1 LIIIIINV
9 DKFIINVIFS
19 NHQMPIKFIYGMSG
33 CAKTTTAIKSLAHVK
48 SFTCIAFTHSAVN
61 NLKDMYRSIFKN
73 VNDNY
78 FMTIHKFLRIP
89 INEDGSYTI
98 VKHYKL
104 DISKLILVDEFSLIP
119 LDIIQYLFELSESTG
134 STFIFIGDFIQL
146 MPISPIKQ
154 PIDLKLLK
162 SDFSNIDMTFNE
174 AIRIADHLSNSV
186 YVNEYFIKAD
196 KLILTH
202 NYRNNDNVHQILKNA
217 LDMKFNIIPNS
228 LIQKYVNDGYV
239 ILSSMYEH
247 LKHAYLMSN
256 ISEGILKNCKIGK
269 IRIKVNDKMTLM
281 ENINS
286 EFVNGDIVTVSNIL
300 DDNDVELD
308 KNGLKLIINVNKL
321 LPYNFITCHKAQGRT
336 IPKVI
341 VILDDLFEITMLYT
355 AITRAKEDVK
365 FVQFKQNLPKTF
377 KDDLNAFKI
386 MRDVIYKL
394 NNK

>member
-1 LIIIIINV
+1 
-9 DKFIINVIFS
+9 
-19 NHQMPIKFIYGMSG
+19 MPVKFIYGMSG
-33 CAKTTTAIKSLAHVK
+33 CAKTTTAMKSLEHVK
-48 SFTCIAFTHSAVN
+48 DFMCIAFTHSAVN
-61 NLKDMYRSIFKN
+61 NLKNIYYSLFKK
-73 VNDNY
+73 VDTDNH

-98 VKHYKL
+98 IKHYKL
-104 DISKLILVDEFSLIP
+104 NLSKIIMIDEFSLIP
-119 LDIIQYLFELSESTG
+119 LDIMQYLFELSDTTG

-162 SDFSNIDMTFNE
+162 SDFSNIKLNFNE

-186 YVNEYFIKAD
+186 FINDYFIKAD

-202 NYRNNDNVHQILKNA
+202 NYRNNDNVYQILKNA
-217 LDMKFNIIPNS
+217 LDMKFEIISNS
-228 LIQKYVNDGYV
+228 MIQEYVKNGYIV
-239 ILSSMYEH
+239 ISSMYEH
-247 LKHAYLMSN
+247 LKRAYLLSN
-256 ISEGILKNCKIGK
+256 INEGIIKTCKIGK
-269 IRIKVNDKMTLM
+269 IKVKVNDKMTLM
-281 ENINS
+281 ENIS
-286 EFVNGDIVTVSNIL
+286 TEFVNGDTVTIDEIL
-300 DDNDVELD
+300 NDNDVAIN
-308 KNGLKLIINVNKL
+308 KNGMKLIINVNKL

-336 IPKVI
+336 IPKII

-365 FVQFKQNLPKTF
+365 FVQFKQNLPQTF

-394 NNK
+394 N

>member
-1 LIIIIINV
+1 
-9 DKFIINVIFS
+9 
-19 NHQMPIKFIYGMSG
+19 MPVKFIYGMSG
-33 CAKTTTAIKSLAHVK
+33 CAKTTTAMKSLEHVK
-48 SFTCIAFTHSAVN
+48 DFMCIAFTHSAVN
-61 NLKDMYRSIFKN
+61 NLKNIYYSLFKK
-73 VNDNY
+73 VDTDNH

-98 VKHYKL
+98 IKHYKL
-104 DISKLILVDEFSLIP
+104 NLSKIIMIDEFSLIP
-119 LDIIQYLFELSESTG
+119 LDIMQYLFELSDTTG

-162 SDFSNIDMTFNE
+162 SDFSNIKLNFNE

-186 YVNEYFIKAD
+186 FINDYFIKAD

-202 NYRNNDNVHQILKNA
+202 NYRNNDNVYQILKNA
-217 LDMKFNIIPNS
+217 LDMKFEIISNS
-228 LIQKYVNDGYV
+228 MIQEYVKNGYIV
-239 ILSSMYEH
+239 ISSMYEH
-247 LKHAYLMSN
+247 LKRAYLLSN
-256 ISEGILKNCKIGK
+256 INEGIIKTCKIGK
-269 IRIKVNDKMTLM
+269 IKVKVNDKMTLM
-281 ENINS
+281 ENIS
-286 EFVNGDIVTVSNIL
+286 TEFVNGDTVTIDEIL
-300 DDNDVELD
+300 NDNDVAIN
-308 KNGLKLIINVNKL
+308 KNGMKLIINVNKL

-336 IPKVI
+336 IPKII

-394 NNK
+394 N

>member
-1 LIIIIINV
+1 
-9 DKFIINVIFS
+9 
-19 NHQMPIKFIYGMSG
+19 
-33 CAKTTTAIKSLAHVK
+33 
-48 SFTCIAFTHSAVN
+48 
-61 NLKDMYRSIFKN
+61 
-73 VNDNY
+73 
-78 FMTIHKFLRIP
+78 
-89 INEDGSYTI
+89 
-98 VKHYKL
+98 
-104 DISKLILVDEFSLIP
+104 
-119 LDIIQYLFELSESTG
+119 
-134 STFIFIGDFIQL
+134 
-146 MPISPIKQ
+146 
-154 PIDLKLLK
+154 
-162 SDFSNIDMTFNE
+162 MTFNE

-239 ILSSMYEH
+239 VLSSMYEH

-394 NNK
+394 NNTENNI